1 MKQAKAEQAD
11 FMSKA
16 QLDAYDTYVYGKT
29 KIYHHRYSRR
39 II

>member
-16 QLDAYDTYVYGKT
+16 QLDAYDTYVYGKQRFIT
-29 KIYHHRYSRR
+29 TDTQEE
-39 II
+39 